1 MNSGLTFHLMS
12 IGLPRHPHLHSMVIR
27 SYLLIQQYTEAM
39 MALTVA
45 PPLRDHVTPETLTMV
60 EELISGPGRSAS
72 GRGHMLL
79 VRVPS
84 LQLAMLA
91 RERLEEARD
100 RLGLQYRFAVLLG
113 SPAAELSLPRHFC
126 NRLRVRAD
134 VGWGVWGGGRSRGC
148 FMKDRG
154 IRAHTNPVQVN
165 VFVCVS
171 GYVQIEEQNWLLKSL
186 LVSFSRAISISF
198 RLSDFLLG
206 FLRGFR

>member
-1 MNSGLTFHLMS
+1 
-12 IGLPRHPHLHSMVIR
+12 
-27 SYLLIQQYTEAM
+27 

-60 EELISGPGRSAS
+60 EELISGAGRSAS

-126 NRLRVRAD
+126 NRLRVREA
-134 VGWGVWGGGRSRGC
+134 VGRRV
-148 FMKDRG
+148 
-154 IRAHTNPVQVN
+154 HTGQVT
-165 VFVCVS
+165 VLICVS
-171 GYVQIEEQNWLLKSL
+171 SYMLIGRQNWLLIISN
-186 LVSFSRAISISF
+186 VFSRAISN
-198 RLSDFLLG
+198 
-206 FLRGFR
+206 